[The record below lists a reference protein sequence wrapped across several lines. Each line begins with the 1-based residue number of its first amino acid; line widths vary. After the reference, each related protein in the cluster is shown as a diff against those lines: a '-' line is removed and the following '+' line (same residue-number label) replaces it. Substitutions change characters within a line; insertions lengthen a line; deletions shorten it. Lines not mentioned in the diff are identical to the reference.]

1 MKFSNEIWAV
11 VPARSGSKSIK
22 HKNIKKFD
30 GKPLLAHSIIIAKR
44 SKNISNIIFS
54 SDSQKY
60 INIAKKYGDIIAH
73 KRSIK
78 NSSNNATDFD
88 LFKEIVN
95 FLIKKKIYLP
105 KFFVHL
111 RPTTPLR
118 KISHIDN
125 AIKIMKKN
133 SKNYNS
139 LRSINSMS
147 QTSYKTLRIVNKK
160 LCGITKLDFDMDKF
174 NLPRNMYSDT
184 FEANGIVDIYKT
196 KNIINGYLL
205 GKKVFPYKIDFLNS
219 DINTQN
225 DFKIFEKLK
234 TI

>member
-1 MKFSNEIWAV
+1 MTKV
-11 VPARSGSKSIK
+11 VAIIPARSGSKGVI
-22 HKNIKKFD
+22 HKNIRKVKNHSLLDWSISACKKSNLID
-30 GKPLLAHSIIIAKR
+30 DIY
-44 SKNISNIIFS
+44 IST
-54 SDSQKY
+54 DSQEY
-60 INIAKKYGDIIAH
+60 QNIAISLGGKAPFLRPKEFSTDISTDYEMIKHFLDWMKAN
-73 KRSIK
+73 KSIP
-78 NSSNNATDFD
+78 D
-88 LFKEIVN
+88 
-95 FLIKKKIYLP
+95 YL
-105 KFFVHL
+105 VHI

-174 NLPRNMYSDT
+174 NLPRNMYSET
-184 FEANGIVDIYKT
+184 YEANGIVDIYKT

-219 DINTQN
+219 DINTPN

>member
-1 MKFSNEIWAV
+1 M
-11 VPARSGSKSIK
+11 
-22 HKNIKKFD
+22 
-30 GKPLLAHSIIIAKR
+30 LAHSIIIAKR
-44 SKNISNIIFS
+44 SKKISNIIFS

-95 FLIKKKIYLP
+95 FLIKKIYLP

-147 QTSYKTLRIVNKK
+147 
-160 LCGITKLDFDMDKF
+160 
-174 NLPRNMYSDT
+174 
-184 FEANGIVDIYKT
+184 
-196 KNIINGYLL
+196 
-205 GKKVFPYKIDFLNS
+205 
-219 DINTQN
+219 
-225 DFKIFEKLK
+225 
-234 TI
+234 